1 MSMSKAKI
9 KSDLCIL
16 QKTGGVI
23 LAELRIVNDKLYVY
37 LADVYFWWRAASR
50 KEGYLEDEYQKNG
63 LTYKETVDYGINL
76 RPLVI
81 LVFGVG
87 KVSSY
92 NQGVYSRVL
101 NKLHEEYEN
110 HPESY
115 KRYRIAK
122 LANFIDSSGGV
133 KKLAGYVVE
142 KSKVDEL
149 VEKGDSDTVEVTT
162 LNKVVNANEDKALRR
177 KVLLQLVHN
186 LRDKFESD
194 ELKVSA
200 YQKAKLKE
208 TIKDNTKDK
217 ITKNFSLILAQHSQ
231 DGITHIETYYD
242 EALIEELLVN
252 TVVKR
257 FEVAV
262 QSARPLFELIYTQCL
277 PESIANLA
285 DKLIDKTTI
294 QEVGK
299 RKKTYTSYRRVMYRC
314 EKNEFILSPINALS
328 GVVSTVKPF
337 FGLILDD
344 CNTDVYMPVSERDT
358 VENNLLRNFE
368 FNLYNAEYPQCPV
381 PQYSQANSASHVVHL
396 RHRTKPHDF
405 LNISFWFFYN
415 TLTQPQDQ
423 LVIDDEYV
431 FTPTWYAHID
441 RNEIKRVFYE
451 FLESWLNAKNDRYL
465 KRDSHLHVQVTFS
478 ATGWII
484 ENTFK
489 YGNFVNSRVLPI
501 KAVEASSHSVS
512 VIFKIKDFLPVF
524 KSLADLPICDI
535 PKQTLADVYSEVF
548 EGDSYNA
555 DDGIVPFIPEEAA
568 DYKGGILLEL
578 NQDVLCIKFNTY
590 AVGGSEH
597 TIYIPTVDAEGN
609 RSTKPFKRYFPL
621 TTIDNSASSTT
632 AGAL

>member
-1 MSMSKAKI
+1 
-9 KSDLCIL
+9 
-16 QKTGGVI
+16 
-23 LAELRIVNDKLYVY
+23 
-37 LADVYFWWRAASR
+37 
-50 KEGYLEDEYQKNG
+50 
-63 LTYKETVDYGINL
+63 
-76 RPLVI
+76 
-81 LVFGVG
+81 
-87 KVSSY
+87 
-92 NQGVYSRVL
+92 
-101 NKLHEEYEN
+101 
-110 HPESY
+110 
-115 KRYRIAK
+115 
-122 LANFIDSSGGV
+122 
-133 KKLAGYVVE
+133 
-142 KSKVDEL
+142 
-149 VEKGDSDTVEVTT
+149 
-162 LNKVVNANEDKALRR
+162 
-177 KVLLQLVHN
+177 
-186 LRDKFESD
+186 
-194 ELKVSA
+194 
-200 YQKAKLKE
+200 
-208 TIKDNTKDK
+208 
-217 ITKNFSLILAQHSQ
+217 
-231 DGITHIETYYD
+231 
-242 EALIEELLVN
+242 
-252 TVVKR
+252 
-257 FEVAV
+257 
-262 QSARPLFELIYTQCL
+262 
-277 PESIANLA
+277 
-285 DKLIDKTTI
+285 
-294 QEVGK
+294 
-299 RKKTYTSYRRVMYRC
+299 
-314 EKNEFILSPINALS
+314 
-328 GVVSTVKPF
+328 
-337 FGLILDD
+337 
-344 CNTDVYMPVSERDT
+344 MPVSERDT

-501 KAVEASSHSVS
+501 KAAQASSHSVS
-512 VIFKIKDFLPVF
+512 VIFKMKDFLPVF